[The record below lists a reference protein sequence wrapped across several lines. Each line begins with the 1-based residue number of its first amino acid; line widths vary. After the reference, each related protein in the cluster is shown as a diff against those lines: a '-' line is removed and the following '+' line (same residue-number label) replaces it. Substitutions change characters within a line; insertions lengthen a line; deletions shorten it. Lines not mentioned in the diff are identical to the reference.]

1 MRCLFGSIFWSGS
14 EIELDEAIEC
24 NVFFRRHRRRIPRA
38 IKLGMR
44 DAEYWKLLMKRLIFC
59 FDGTWDPLDAR
70 YPTNVVITAESVI
83 PVTYEP
89 VPVSQFIFYDE
100 EVGTETLKWH
110 DHAHSPRSSQI
121 FCISAFGTLRCL
133 GVRDRASPLSGCSVA
148 QSARA
153 LTMSRRPNRSSS
165 SILALRWRRYSARTL
180 FVANA
185 GQKVVDRLK
194 EFSVKWSTSPAESLV
209 QKGCRVSSSR
219 PRSK

>member
-1 MRCLFGSIFWSGS
+1 MRAGLQQPRQFLVEFTSSHFSHEMPLRFDILSGS

-100 EVGTETLKWH
+100 AVCTETLKWH
-110 DHAHSPRSSQI
+110 DHAHSPR
-121 FCISAFGTLRCL
+121 
-133 GVRDRASPLSGCSVA
+133 
-148 QSARA
+148 
-153 LTMSRRPNRSSS
+153 
-165 SILALRWRRYSARTL
+165 
-180 FVANA
+180 
-185 GQKVVDRLK
+185 
-194 EFSVKWSTSPAESLV
+194 
-209 QKGCRVSSSR
+209 
-219 PRSK
+219 